1 MNLASMQA
9 KSPLSYFFVHGKSE
23 ILFGSKLKSFIGIY
37 WLFKIEIKVFWFRR
51 IFGQGYLFQEQRKVG
66 ILI

>member
-1 MNLASMQA
+1 MNSASMQA

-51 IFGQGYLFQEQRKVG
+51 IFGQGY
-66 ILI
+66 